1 MFWKPTVAV
10 QADVGS
16 FLVELSKTADGLE
29 WDADWIPTLQKRDQE
44 KELANDKV
52 IYFQNSL
59 RFI

>member
-52 IYFQNSL
+52 KYF
-59 RFI
+59 